1 MRLSVAA
8 ASHVG
13 RKRTLNEDAY
23 LLLPEEGLFCV
34 ADGMG
39 GHACGEV
46 AARIA
51 VEEMAEFFRLTGRDD
66 EATWPF
72 AEERGRGYHEN
83 RLLAG
88 IKSANQRVCERA
100 QADQR
105 LHGMGTTLVCA
116 SFPAE
121 GGRLL
126 VGHVGDSRA
135 YLLRRGALRPLTRDH
150 SLLNDILRT
159 RALSEEEIERFPH
172 KNVIVRALGIRDLV
186 DVDLAEVRLAEGDL
200 VLLCCDGLSGMLSD
214 GRIAEVLRAWPGDPR
229 RAAQELVEGANAA
242 GGADN
247 VTCVLVQALAG

>member
-1 MRLSVAA
+1 MRFSQAG
-8 ASHVG
+8 ASDVG
-13 RKRTLNEDAY
+13 RKRSVNEDAY

-39 GHACGEV
+39 GHASGEV

-72 AEERGRGYHEN
+72 AEERGRDRDQN

-100 QADQR
+100 QADPR
-105 LHGMGTTLVCA
+105 LRGMGTTLVCA
-116 SFPAE
+116 SFPA
-121 GGRLL
+121 GGERLL

-135 YLLRRGALRPLTRDH
+135 YLWRRGALQPLTRDH
-150 SLLNDILRT
+150 SLLNDVLRT
-159 RALSEEEIERFPH
+159 RALSDEEIERFPY

-186 DVDLAEVRLAEGDL
+186 EVELTELPLLEGDL

-214 GRIAEVLRAWPGDPR
+214 ARIAEILRAWPGDAR
-229 RAAQELVEGANAA
+229 RAVQELVDAANAA
-242 GGADN
+242 VAEIGLMMAGG
-247 VTCVLVQALAG
+247 GGS